1 MSYVDDT
8 EYATRSLIELAMKE
22 EASLKEKL
30 ISLSMAEKKLK
41 MNQWD
46 YQTSDLSDDFSDMYV
61 IDAFNRMA
69 SAKQETDR
77 LKLEI
82 VELQVSIGAK
92 QVAIQSICG
101 ALLQIAK
108 QGISLVHGSLTNA
121 PAGRTIGT
129 ENLKDIIWQARNQAI
144 HYEDGTFNKSV
155 TNLFQQLMTSHG
167 NNFSLTMHAHQSRAK
182 QIIMLLDWRSYSQY
196 YSDMKLLGL

>member
-8 EYATRSLIELAMKE
+8 KYATRNLIELAMKE

-30 ISLSMAEKKLK
+30 ISLSTAENKLI

-61 IDAFNRMA
+61 IGAFNRMA
-69 SAKQETDR
+69 SAKKEADE

-101 ALLQIAK
+101 ALLQITK
-108 QGISLVHGSLTNA
+108 QGISLVHGSRTNA
-121 PAGRTIGT
+121 PAGRVIGT
-129 ENLKDIIWQARNQAI
+129 ENIRDIIWQARNQAI
-144 HYEDGTFNKSV
+144 HYEDGTFNQSV
-155 TNLFQQLMTSHG
+155 TNLFQQLETSHG
-167 NNFSLTMHAHQSRAK
+167 SKFSLTMHVHQSRAK
-182 QIIMLLDWRSYSQY
+182 QIIMLLDWRTYSQY

>member
-1 MSYVDDT
+1 
-8 EYATRSLIELAMKE
+8 
-22 EASLKEKL
+22 
-30 ISLSMAEKKLK
+30 
-41 MNQWD
+41 
-46 YQTSDLSDDFSDMYV
+46 
-61 IDAFNRMA
+61 MA
-69 SAKQETDR
+69 SAKQETDG

-144 HYEDGTFNKSV
+144 HYENGTFNQSV

-167 NNFSLTMHAHQSRAK
+167 SKFSLTMHAHQSRAK